1 MEQFLVCLHRPK
13 VAILCQGLTLSA
25 IHQLVNYTLFDSA
38 EHDSGVQDWSEW
50 ESEEAAVHA
59 LHEL

>member
-1 MEQFLVCLHRPK
+1 MEQFLVCLHRPE

-38 EHDSGVQDWSEW
+38 KHDSGVQDWSEW

-59 LHEL
+59 FHKL